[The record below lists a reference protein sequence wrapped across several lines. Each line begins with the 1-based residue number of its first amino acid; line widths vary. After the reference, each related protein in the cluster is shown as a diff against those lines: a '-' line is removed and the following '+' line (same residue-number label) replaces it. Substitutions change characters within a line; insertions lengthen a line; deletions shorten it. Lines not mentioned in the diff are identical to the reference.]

1 MLTEQYNR
9 TVPFNVSV
17 AEAAT
22 DIMQLLVKRQAAIA
36 RIDYEPHLKPP
47 TKRNAQSHS
56 GPHLMDRLASMQP
69 KIDHTDN
76 ELRIELS
83 YPATIRFLDLKKTK
97 SGNKKRRYTAIYN
110 RPLFGHLYGRGY
122 SLSSMVNL
130 ALQQQYRNYFSILQD
145 VMKTIDLL

>member
-1 MLTEQYNR
+1 MIGPTPQGAGLFCVLSRGVAAKHLCGMLTEQYDR

-36 RIDYEPHLKPP
+36 RIDYEPHLKPLS
-47 TKRNAQSHS
+47 KRNAQSHS
-56 GPHLMDRLASMQP
+56 GPHLMDRLASIQP

-83 YPATIRFLDLKKTK
+83 YPAI
-97 SGNKKRRYTAIYN
+97 I
-110 RPLFGHLYGRGY
+110 LFPKHIE
-122 SLSSMVNL
+122 
-130 ALQQQYRNYFSILQD
+130 SIEAELFCGSFCIGCRINEY
-145 VMKTIDLL
+145 ID

>member
-9 TVPFNVSV
+9 AVPFNVSV
-17 AEAAT
+17 AESAT
-22 DIMQLLVKRQAAIA
+22 DIMQLLVKRQTAIA
-36 RIDYEPHLKPP
+36 RIDYEPHLKPL
-47 TKRNAQSHS
+47 TKRNAQSYS
-56 GPHLMDRLASMQP
+56 GPHLMDRLAGMQP
-69 KIDHTDN
+69 KIDYTDN
-76 ELRIELS
+76 ELRIELN

-122 SLSSMVNL
+122 SLSNMVNL
-130 ALQQQYRNYFSILQD
+130 ALQQQYRNYLDNLQN